1 MRERLNKNYIALK
14 GEYIMNLD
22 LTPLFRTSVGF
33 DRMAQMMNQAH
44 RIDQQNASYPPY
56 NIETL
61 DENQYQITLA
71 LAGFTENDL
80 EITSEQNV
88 LVIRGKTNSDVER
101 KYLHRGI
108 ANRSFERKFQ
118 LADHVKV
125 TTAAME
131 NGLLH
136 VQLMKE
142 IPEAMKPRTI
152 SINGDKKTL
161 ENSAK
166 DKPKIV
172 KNENVA

>member
-1 MRERLNKNYIALK
+1 
-14 GEYIMNLD
+14 MNLD

-44 RIDQQNASYPPY
+44 NIDRNNASYPPY

-61 DENQYQITLA
+61 EENKYQITLA
-71 LAGFTENDL
+71 LAGFSQNDID
-80 EITSEQNV
+80 ITSEENT
-88 LVIRGKTNSDVER
+88 LIIRGKTNSDVER

-108 ANRSFERKFQ
+108 ATRSFERKFQ

-125 TTAAME
+125 TTAEME

-142 IPEAMKPRTI
+142 IPEAMKPRKI
-152 SINGDKKTL
+152 EINSNKNTNIL
-161 ENSAK
+161 E

-172 KNENVA
+172 KNNIA

>member
-1 MRERLNKNYIALK
+1 
-14 GEYIMNLD
+14 MNLD

-44 RIDQQNASYPPY
+44 RTDQQNTSYPPY

-61 DENQYQITLA
+61 EENQYQITLA

-88 LVIRGKTNSDVER
+88 LVIRGKTSNDIER

-142 IPEAMKPRTI
+142 VPEAMKPRTI
-152 SINGDKKTL
+152 KINSDDKIIG
-161 ENSAK
+161 NSGN

>member
-1 MRERLNKNYIALK
+1 
-14 GEYIMNLD
+14 MNLD

-44 RIDQQNASYPPY
+44 RIDRSNASYPPY
-56 NIETL
+56 NIENL
-61 DENQYQITLA
+61 EENKYQITLA
-71 LAGFTENDL
+71 LAGFSQDDLDIVSENNTL
-80 EITSEQNV
+80 I
-88 LVIRGKTNSDVER
+88 IRGKTNNDVER

-108 ANRSFERKFQ
+108 ATRSFERKFQ

-125 TTAAME
+125 TTAEMQ

-142 IPEAMKPRTI
+142 IPEAMKPRKI
-152 SINGDKKTL
+152 SINNNDNKVI
-161 ENSAK
+161 E

-172 KNENVA
+172 KDHIA

>member
-1 MRERLNKNYIALK
+1 
-14 GEYIMNLD
+14 MNLD

-44 RIDQQNASYPPY
+44 RIDQANASYPPY

-61 DENQYQITLA
+61 DENKYQITLA
-71 LAGFTENDL
+71 LAGFTENDI
-80 EITSEQNV
+80 EITSEQNT
-88 LVIRGKTNSDVER
+88 LVIRGKSNNDVER

-108 ANRSFERKFQ
+108 ATRSFERKFQ

-125 TTAAME
+125 TTAAMK

-142 IPEAMKPRTI
+142 IPETMKPRKI
-152 SINGDKKTL
+152 SINSHKQTI
-161 ENSAK
+161 ENNNERNNEEKLST
-166 DKPKIV
+166 V
-172 KNENVA
+172 KNNVA

>member
-1 MRERLNKNYIALK
+1 
-14 GEYIMNLD
+14 MNLD

-44 RIDQQNASYPPY
+44 RIDRSNASYPPY

-61 DENQYQITLA
+61 EENKYQITLA
-71 LAGFTENDL
+71 LAGFSQDDL
-80 EITSEQNV
+80 EITTEENT
-88 LVIRGKTNSDVER
+88 LVIRGKTENDVER
-101 KYLHRGI
+101 QYLHRGI
-108 ANRSFERKFQ
+108 ATRSFERKFQ

-125 TTAAME
+125 TTAEMQ

-142 IPEAMKPRTI
+142 IPESMKPRKI
-152 SINGDKKTL
+152 EINTHSKVL
-161 ENSAK
+161 E

-172 KNENVA
+172 KNNIA

>member
-1 MRERLNKNYIALK
+1 
-14 GEYIMNLD
+14 MNLD
-22 LTPLFRTSVGF
+22 LTPLFRTSIGF

-61 DENQYQITLA
+61 DENHYQITLA
-71 LAGFTENDL
+71 LAGFTQEDVQ
-80 EITSEQNV
+80 ITSEQNILIV
-88 LVIRGKTNSDVER
+88 RGKTNNDVER

-108 ANRSFERKFQ
+108 ATRSFERKFQ
-118 LADHVKV
+118 LADHVNV

-152 SINGDKKTL
+152 EINSESTVI
-161 ENSAK
+161 E

-172 KNENVA
+172 KNNIA

>member
-1 MRERLNKNYIALK
+1 
-14 GEYIMNLD
+14 MNLD

-44 RIDQQNASYPPY
+44 RIDQANASYPPY

-61 DENQYQITLA
+61 DENKYQITLA
-71 LAGFTENDL
+71 LAGFTQEDL
-80 EITSEQNV
+80 DITSEQNI
-88 LVIRGKTNSDVER
+88 LIIRGKTENDVER

-108 ANRSFERKFQ
+108 ATRSFERKFQ

-136 VQLMKE
+136 IQLMKE
-142 IPEAMKPRTI
+142 IPEAMKPRKI
-152 SINGDKKTL
+152 EINNNANALETSKDDVIDKK
-161 ENSAK
+161 S
-166 DKPKIV
+166 KPEIV
-172 KNENVA
+172 KDNVA

>member
-1 MRERLNKNYIALK
+1 
-14 GEYIMNLD
+14 MNLD

-44 RIDQQNASYPPY
+44 RNDQQNAAYPPY

-61 DENQYQITLA
+61 EDNHYQITLA
-71 LAGFTENDL
+71 LAGFTQDDVQ
-80 EITSEQNV
+80 ITSEQNV
-88 LVIRGKTNSDVER
+88 LIVRGKTNTDVER

-108 ANRSFERKFQ
+108 ATRSFERKFQ

-136 VQLMKE
+136 IKLMKE
-142 IPEAMKPRTI
+142 IPETLKPRNI
-152 SINGDKKTL
+152 EINSPKKVI
-161 ENSAK
+161 E

-172 KNENVA
+172 KNSVA

>member
-1 MRERLNKNYIALK
+1 
-14 GEYIMNLD
+14 MNLD

-61 DENQYQITLA
+61 DENKYQITLA
-71 LAGFTENDL
+71 LAGFTDNDL
-80 EITSEQNV
+80 EITSEQNILSV
-88 LVIRGKTNSDVER
+88 RGKIENDVER

-125 TTAAME
+125 TSASME

-136 VQLMKE
+136 IQLMKE

-152 SINGDKKTL
+152 EINTNQNVIEDKKT
-161 ENSAK
+161 ENENKK

>member
-1 MRERLNKNYIALK
+1 
-14 GEYIMNLD
+14 MNLD

-44 RIDQQNASYPPY
+44 RIDQANVSYPPY
-56 NIETL
+56 NIETIE
-61 DENQYQITLA
+61 ENKYQITLA
-71 LAGFTENDL
+71 LAGFTQNDI

-88 LVIRGKTNSDVER
+88 LVIRGKTKDDVER

-108 ANRSFERKFQ
+108 ATRSFERKFQ

-136 VQLMKE
+136 IQMMKE
-142 IPEAMKPRTI
+142 IPEAMKARKI
-152 SINGDKKTL
+152 EINTNVIEDNN
-161 ENSAK
+161 ESS

-172 KNENVA
+172 KDGRVA

>member
-1 MRERLNKNYIALK
+1 
-14 GEYIMNLD
+14 MNLD
-22 LTPLFRTSVGF
+22 LTPLFRTSVGY

-44 RIDQQNASYPPY
+44 RNDQQNAAYPPY

-61 DENQYQITLA
+61 EDNHYQITLA
-71 LAGFTENDL
+71 LAGFTQDDVQ
-80 EITSEQNV
+80 ITSEQNV
-88 LVIRGKTNSDVER
+88 LVVRGKTNCDVER

-108 ANRSFERKFQ
+108 ATRSFERKFQ

-136 VQLMKE
+136 IQLMKE

-152 SINGDKKTL
+152 EINTTDKII
-161 ENSAK
+161 E

-172 KNENVA
+172 KNSVA

>member
-1 MRERLNKNYIALK
+1 
-14 GEYIMNLD
+14 MNLD

-33 DRMAQMMNQAH
+33 DRLAQMMNQAH
-44 RIDQQNASYPPY
+44 RIDQTNASYPPY
-56 NIETL
+56 NIETI
-61 DENQYQITLA
+61 DDNQYQITLA
-71 LAGFTENDL
+71 LAGFTQDDL
-80 EITSEQNV
+80 EITSEQNT
-88 LVIRGKTNSDVER
+88 LVIRGKINNDVER

-142 IPEAMKPRTI
+142 IPEEMKPRTI
-152 SINGDKKTL
+152 KINSENKVL

-166 DKPKIV
+166 KTKPKIL
-172 KNENVA
+172 KDSACC

>member
-1 MRERLNKNYIALK
+1 
-14 GEYIMNLD
+14 MNLD

-44 RIDQQNASYPPY
+44 NIDRSNASYPPY

-61 DENQYQITLA
+61 DENKYQITLA
-71 LAGFTENDL
+71 LAGFSQNDI
-80 EITSEQNV
+80 EITSEENT
-88 LVIRGKTNSDVER
+88 LIIRGKTDTDVER

-108 ANRSFERKFQ
+108 ATRSFERKFQ

-125 TTAAME
+125 TTAEME

-142 IPEAMKPRTI
+142 IPEAMKPRKI
-152 SINGDKKTL
+152 EINSNKSSKIL
-161 ENSAK
+161 E

-172 KNENVA
+172 KNNIA

>member
-1 MRERLNKNYIALK
+1 
-14 GEYIMNLD
+14 MNLD

-44 RIDQQNASYPPY
+44 RIDRSNASYPPY
-56 NIETL
+56 NIENL
-61 DENQYQITLA
+61 EENKYQITLA
-71 LAGFTENDL
+71 LAGFSQDDLDITTEENTL
-80 EITSEQNV
+80 I
-88 LVIRGKTNSDVER
+88 IRGKINNDVER

-108 ANRSFERKFQ
+108 ATRSFERKFQ

-125 TTAAME
+125 TTAEML

-142 IPEAMKPRTI
+142 IPETMKPRKI
-152 SINGDKKTL
+152 VINNSDSRVL
-161 ENSAK
+161 E

-172 KNENVA
+172 KNNIV

>member
-1 MRERLNKNYIALK
+1 
-14 GEYIMNLD
+14 MNLD

-44 RIDQQNASYPPY
+44 RNDQQNAAYPPY

-61 DENQYQITLA
+61 EDNHYQITLA
-71 LAGFTENDL
+71 LAGFTQEDVQ
-80 EITSEQNV
+80 ITSEQNV
-88 LVIRGKTNSDVER
+88 LVVRGKTNSDVER

-108 ANRSFERKFQ
+108 ATRSFERKFQ

-136 VQLMKE
+136 IQLMKE

-152 SINGDKKTL
+152 EINTTDKII
-161 ENSAK
+161 E

-172 KNENVA
+172 KNSVA

>member
-1 MRERLNKNYIALK
+1 
-14 GEYIMNLD
+14 MNLD

-44 RIDQQNASYPPY
+44 RIDQANASYPPY

-80 EITSEQNV
+80 DITSEQNV
-88 LVIRGKTNSDVER
+88 LVVRGKTSNDVER

-136 VQLMKE
+136 IKLMKE

-152 SINGDKKTL
+152 EINGQSKVL
-161 ENSAK
+161 ENDQDTTGNK
-166 DKPKIV
+166 KEKPKIV
-172 KNENVA
+172 KDNVA

>member
-1 MRERLNKNYIALK
+1 
-14 GEYIMNLD
+14 MNLD

-44 RIDQQNASYPPY
+44 RIDRSNASYPPY

-61 DENQYQITLA
+61 DENKYQITLA
-71 LAGFTENDL
+71 LAGFSQNDL
-80 EITSEQNV
+80 EITSEENT
-88 LVIRGKTNSDVER
+88 LVIRGKTNNDVER

-108 ANRSFERKFQ
+108 ATRSFERKFQ

-125 TTAAME
+125 TTAEME

-142 IPEAMKPRTI
+142 VPEAMKPRKI
-152 SINGDKKTL
+152 EINKDSKIL
-161 ENSAK
+161 E
-166 DKPKIV
+166 DRPKIV
-172 KNENVA
+172 KDNLA